1 MSSFITTELSHGT
14 NISVRFGTRDP
25 AWGHLLSIVE
35 SLLPVSFSLSAGRGP
50 DASLSEVVMECE
62 SNGAG
67 HAGSSTELR
76 VAINEPR
83 GSSREIELV
92 EVKVIFADDADV
104 PFPFR
109 GRTVRTKVSAEFKYL
124 SVGENEKV
132 MATADGRA
140 VWVVSVDGSRKRYR
154 SCFGLPI
161 IAVNENLRNV
171 LNGHRFLEILPFL
184 HFLRQICEGESYEG
198 PSLRACF
205 IFDDPNLHWPRYG
218 FVDYSEIANRAA
230 RVGYHVSFAMIPL
243 DTWFTHKATAEI
255 FRRRQE
261 QISLLIHGNNHTFR
275 ECARRRSKAQR
286 VYMLSQAIHRIERFE
301 RATGLQVSRVMAPP
315 HGACSDDLLEEL
327 PKCGFE
333 AATISHGSL
342 CAYNS
347 KKAWTKT
354 LGYLPSE
361 LVRGG
366 PVLPRWGV
374 FGNTA
379 CTILLAAYLRQP
391 MILMAHHQDLRD
403 GIELLDE
410 RARFINSLGPVRWS
424 NMTDLSRASYQ
435 WRVDGTTMK
444 IRAMSWKI
452 VVRLARES
460 NSFVIENSGGFEW
473 RSWKISGLIPG
484 APFHVRSGEPV
495 LVPEGFDGALCA
507 EAVVDSSDFGG
518 SDSVSFGLPVWAACR
533 RLLTESR
540 DRSAVLGR
548 ILRNRHGQKRQ
559 ISRPVEI

>member
-1 MSSFITTELSHGT
+1 MSSCFTTELAHRT
-14 NISVRFGTRDP
+14 NISVRWGAHDP
-25 AWGHLLSIVE
+25 DCGHLLSIVE
-35 SLLPVSFSLSAGRGP
+35 SLLPVSFSLSAGHGP
-50 DASLSEVVMECE
+50 DAMLSEVVMQCE
-62 SNGAG
+62 SNRAG
-67 HAGSSTELR
+67 NIESTTELR
-76 VAINEPR
+76 VAVNEWR
-83 GSSREIELV
+83 RSSREIELV

-109 GRTVRTKVSAEFKYL
+109 GRTVRTKVSAEFKDL

-132 MATADGRA
+132 MATADGRT
-140 VWVVSVDGSRKRYR
+140 VWVVSVDGLRKRYR
-154 SCFGLPI
+154 SGFGLPI
-161 IAVNENLRNV
+161 VAANENLRNV

-184 HFLRQICEGESYEG
+184 HFLRQISESESYEG
-198 PSLRACF
+198 PALRACF

-230 RVGYHVSFAMIPL
+230 SVGYHVSFATIPF

-255 FRRRQE
+255 FRRRPE
-261 QISLLIHGNNHTFR
+261 QISLLIHGNDHTFR
-275 ECARRRSKAQR
+275 ECVRRRGKAQR
-286 VYMLSQAIHRIERFE
+286 VYMLSQAIHRIARFE
-301 RATGLQVSRVMAPP
+301 TVTGLKVSRVMAPP
-315 HGACSDDLLEEL
+315 HGACSDDVLEEL

-342 CAYNS
+342 RAHNS
-347 KKAWTKT
+347 KRAWTKT

-361 LVRGG
+361 LVRGC

-391 MILMAHHQDLRD
+391 MILMAHQQDLRD

-410 RARFINSLGPVRWS
+410 RARFINSLGPVWWS

-435 WRVDGTTMK
+435 WRVAGTTMK
-444 IRAMSWKI
+444 IRPLSWKI

-460 NSFVIENSGGFEW
+460 NSFVIEDPGGFEW

-484 APFHVRSGEPV
+484 APFHVRSGESV

-507 EAVVDSSDFGG
+507 EAVVDSSDFSG

-540 DRSAVLGR
+540 DRSTVLDR
-548 ILRNRHGQKRQ
+548 ILRNRNGQKR
-559 ISRPVEI
+559 